1 MKLRS
6 AHIAR
11 VAYGAW
17 LVACAF
23 ALVGF
28 LIFRGDVEAQ
38 DFLTWTMLV
47 LSFPLGLLAMPLI
60 VVTGFMAQ
68 MISPLGSV
76 LTMFGDYVMV
86 WFWFFVLGF
95 VQWFLIVP
103 GVVKLLKFLLG
114 RAPK

>member
-11 VAYGAW
+11 VAKVVW

-23 ALVGF
+23 VFVGF
-28 LIFRGDVEAQ
+28 LYCRGNTEAQ
-38 DFLTWTMLV
+38 DFLMWTMQV

-60 VVTGFMAQ
+60 LITGFMAQ
-68 MISPLGSV
+68 MISPLGSL
-76 LTMFGDYVMV
+76 LTTFGDYVMV

-103 GVVKLLKFLLG
+103 GVVKLVRFLLA
-114 RAPK
+114 RAR